1 MAASVQRAE
10 QSHAAIAFVEMK
22 NSTIQFISSAGNE
35 LERVADIACDENDG
49 SGSEKG
55 FGQNLVEAPIPRIKK
70 D

>member
-1 MAASVQRAE
+1 
-10 QSHAAIAFVEMK
+10 MK